1 MKGGRVSNSIEQAD
15 VVCLIFLHAVER
27 ELQAVNQNRIWPMVS
42 NLAILS
48 LNVNISLYF
57 SFVRLSLF
65 VFVFHV
71 PSYSTPTQ
79 TIQIVIYCT
88 FTLFPASVIFKRISL
103 DICDL

>member
-1 MKGGRVSNSIEQAD
+1 
-15 VVCLIFLHAVER
+15 
-27 ELQAVNQNRIWPMVS
+27 MVS
-42 NLAILS
+42 SLTIAS
-48 LNVNISLYF
+48 LNVNISPYF

-71 PSYSTPTQ
+71 PSYSTAAQ
-79 TIQIVIYCT
+79 AIQIVIYCT